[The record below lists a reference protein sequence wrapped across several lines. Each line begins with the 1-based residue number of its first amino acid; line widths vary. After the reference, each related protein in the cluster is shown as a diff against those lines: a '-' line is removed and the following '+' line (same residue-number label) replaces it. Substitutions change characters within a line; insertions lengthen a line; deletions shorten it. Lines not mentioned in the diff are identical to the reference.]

1 MYTAYLTIRDSAK
14 LGTTMNLTAILIIL
28 VVLGVIASNIMLLKY
43 SAKFNLKNLNQ
54 DPIEKAKDQLKQQ
67 QDSESKEKDSN

>member
-1 MYTAYLTIRDSAK
+1 
-14 LGTTMNLTAILIIL
+14 MNLTAILIIL

-67 QDSESKEKDSN
+67 KDSESKEKDSN